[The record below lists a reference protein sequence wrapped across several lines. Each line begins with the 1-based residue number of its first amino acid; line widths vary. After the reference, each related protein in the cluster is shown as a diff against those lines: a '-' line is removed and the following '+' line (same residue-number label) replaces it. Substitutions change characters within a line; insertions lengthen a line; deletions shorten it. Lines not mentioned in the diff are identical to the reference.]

1 MFNSRDHL
9 LHAHTYTIMDA
20 ESSDPI
26 VRMKAA
32 NVARI
37 CETKFDELTTEVPE
51 QAQKLRKV
59 LAGMVMERY
68 VSDVCSTMR
77 VVAVGAGTKIVSE
90 PALANAKG
98 EVLVDC
104 HAEILCRRA
113 FLRYLYAH
121 LEACVAGGES
131 AILERRKGYRD
142 KYCPRNG
149 ISFHLYI
156 STNPC
161 GDAAVFRDESDA
173 HSNRASR
180 GKARVKVDA
189 GMGGPLASNYQEDA
203 RLVAMSC
210 SDKVARWN
218 YLGVQGT
225 LLSVFL
231 EPIYLK
237 SVTIG
242 NDFHYEHIYRALYKR
257 LVGTE
262 ARRPYS
268 LHCPTL
274 NTVDTVQFPERSAG
288 TPDYAVNWTEGDE
301 KIEMIK
307 CATGKNRDETVLS
320 RICKKELFRRYLKLK
335 EDSIPP
341 PLASKR
347 KKLNDKGKYG
357 TSAFSYSQAKAEA
370 REHKEAKRV
379 FNESFRER
387 CGSAWLSNA
396 ERKDLNSFFI
406 ED

>member
-1 MFNSRDHL
+1 ML
-9 LHAHTYTIMDA
+9 ATVMDA
-20 ESSDPI
+20 ERSDPM

-37 CETKFDELTTEVPE
+37 CEAKFDELATEVPE

-68 VSDVCSTMR
+68 VSDVCSTMK

-98 EVLVDC
+98 EVVVDC

-113 FLRYLYAH
+113 FLRYLYDQ
-121 LEACVAGGES
+121 LEACVSGGES
-131 AILERRKGYRD
+131 AILERRRGSTG
-142 KYCPRNG
+142 KYCLRNG
-149 ISFHLYI
+149 VSFHLYI

-161 GDAAVFRDESDA
+161 GDAAVFRDESRA

-203 RLVAMSC
+203 RFVAMSC
-210 SDKVARWN
+210 SDKIARWN
-218 YLGVQGT
+218 YLGLQGT

-231 EPIYLK
+231 EPFYLE
-237 SVTIG
+237 SVTVG
-242 NDFHYEHIYRALYKR
+242 NDFNYEHNYRALYNR
-257 LVGTE
+257 LVGTVV
-262 ARRPYS
+262 RRPYS

-274 NTVDTVQFPERSAG
+274 NTVSLQFTERSAG

-307 CATGKNRDETVLS
+307 CTTGKNRDETLLVS
-320 RICKKELFRRYLKLK
+320 RICKKELFRRYLRLK
-335 EDSIPP
+335 EESMPP
-341 PLASKR
+341 SKR
-347 KKLNDKGKYG
+347 RKLNDTGA
-357 TSAFSYSQAKAEA
+357 SALCYSQAKAEA
-370 REHKEAKRV
+370 SEHGAAKRV
-379 FNESFRER
+379 FCESFRER
-387 CGSAWLSNA
+387 CGSVWLSNA
-396 ERKDLNSFFI
+396 ERHRLNSFFI